1 MSHLTEGQ
9 RYEIEALR
17 KANVRQKEIARILGR
32 SKSVI
37 SREISRNSD
46 QRSGEYRAD
55 LAERKCRARH
65 VNKLKCSYFTEEI
78 KEYVNHRISDNY
90 SPEQIAGEAKLKGV
104 KCVSHER
111 IYQHIWADK
120 RNKGMLY
127 EHLRQQGKRYRKRG
141 ASKDKRGQIVG
152 RNGIENRPK
161 IVENKERIG
170 DLEADL
176 VIGKN
181 HKGALLTINDRAT
194 GMLYMKK
201 IESKEA
207 AVVEQG
213 MIELLEHFQ
222 TKIHTVTTDNG
233 KEFANHAK
241 IAEKLDI
248 DYYFARPYHSW
259 ERGANE
265 NLNGL
270 IRQYFP
276 KGSDFEHITHEQV
289 SYVIQKLNNRP
300 RKRFG
305 YLSPTEVLNQAII
318 NNGQVAFIT

>member
-1 MSHLTEGQ
+1 MKHLTEGQ

-17 KANVRQKEIARILGR
+17 KANVKQKEIARILGR
-32 SKSVI
+32 HKSVI

-46 QRSGEYRAD
+46 QRSGDYRAS
-55 LAERKCRARH
+55 LAERKCRERH
-65 VNKLKCSYFTEEI
+65 ASKPKCIYFTDEI
-78 KEYVNHRISDNY
+78 KEYVNNRLSDDY
-90 SPEQIAGEAKLKGV
+90 SPEQIAGEAKSKGI

-111 IYQHIWADK
+111 IYQHIWANK
-120 RNKGMLY
+120 RNKGVLY
-127 EHLRQQGKRYRKRG
+127 KHLRQHGKRYRKRG

-152 RNGIENRPK
+152 RNGIENRPQ
-161 IVENKERIG
+161 IVEKKERIG

-213 MIELLEHFQ
+213 MIELLGHFQ

-289 SYVIQKLNNRP
+289 NHVIQKLNNRP

-305 YLSPTEVLNQAII
+305 YLSPTVVLNQAII

>member
-1 MSHLTEGQ
+1 MSHLTVGQ
-9 RYEIEALR
+9 RYEIAVLK
-17 KANVRQKEIARILGR
+17 KANHKQSEIAKILNR

-37 SREISRNSD
+37 SRELSRNSD

-55 LAERKCRARH
+55 LAERKCRERH
-65 VNKLKCSYFTEEI
+65 KSKAKKVYFTEAI
-78 KEYVNHRISDNY
+78 KEYVNTRISDDY
-90 SPEQIAGEAKLKGV
+90 SPEQIAGEAKANGIS
-104 KCVSHER
+104 CVSHER
-111 IYQHIWADK
+111 IYQHIWENK
-120 RNKGMLY
+120 RKNGTLH
-127 EHLRQQGKRYRKRG
+127 EHLRHGAKRYRKRG

-152 RNGIENRPK
+152 RNGIENRPQ

-176 VIGKN
+176 VIGKG

-207 AVVEQG
+207 SVIEQG
-213 MIELLEHFQ
+213 MIELLKDFPV
-222 TKIHTVTTDNG
+222 KIHTITTDNG
-233 KEFANHAK
+233 KEFANHAP
-241 IAEKLDI
+241 IAQKLKI

-270 IRQYFP
+270 VRQYFP

-289 SYVIQKLNNRP
+289 AHVTSKLNNRP
-300 RKRFG
+300 RKRFA
-305 YLSPTEVLNQAII
+305 YKAPCEVLFQAII